1 MPEPTRTPN
10 PATGTQ
16 PERSSQRVAHKK
28 APLAWLPLAAL
39 ALLALLALLIY
50 LLVRGASGSDD
61 TAAPKAIPASPGA
74 AAPSE
79 AGAPSA
85 ASPVPGAGSTGT
97 GTAGSGGAAAAG
109 GAGTPIHTT
118 GALVGGAGLA
128 PVAAA
133 GAAGSGGGSAGGAGA
148 GVAAA
153 APGTAGTVLF
163 AEGKAA
169 VDADG
174 RQVVTAAAKNLTAGG
189 AKSVQVIGYTDKVA
203 GAPINGPL
211 SEQRAQAVATELK
224 ALLPAGTAVTV
235 SAKGQADPAASNATA
250 AGRQQNRRVTII
262 GTR

>member
-10 PATGTQ
+10 PATATR

-39 ALLALLALLIY
+39 ALLALLALMIY

-61 TAAPKAIPASPGA
+61 TAKARAIPATPGPAATTAPRA
-74 AAPSE
+74 AA
-79 AGAPSA
+79 
-85 ASPVPGAGSTGT
+85 PGAGSAGAGT
-97 GTAGSGGAAAAG
+97 GGGSTGGAAAGGGG
-109 GAGTPIHTT
+109 GAPIRTT
-118 GALVGGAGLA
+118 GALVGGAGRPPA
-128 PVAAA
+128 AAATTGGGGRTPVAP
-133 GAAGSGGGSAGGAGA
+133 
-148 GVAAA
+148 A

-163 AEGKAA
+163 AEGKATM
-169 VDADG
+169 DADG

-211 SEQRAQAVATELK
+211 SLQRAQAVAMALK

-235 SAKGQADPAASNATA
+235 SAKGQTDPAASNATA
-250 AGRQQNRRVTII
+250 AGRQQNRRVAII
-262 GTR
+262 GSS

>member
-10 PATGTQ
+10 PATGTR
-16 PERSSQRVAHKK
+16 PERSSERVAHKK

-61 TAAPKAIPASPGA
+61 TAPPKAIPASPGA
-74 AAPSE
+74 AAPSA
-79 AGAPSA
+79 AGAA
-85 ASPVPGAGSTGT
+85 PGAGSTGT
-97 GTAGSGGAAAAG
+97 GTAGSGGAAAGG

-128 PVAAA
+128 PAAPAAAA

-153 APGTAGTVLF
+153 APGTAVTVLF
-163 AEGKAA
+163 AEGKATI
-169 VDADG
+169 DADG

-189 AKSVQVIGYTDKVA
+189 VKSVQVIGYTDKVA

-211 SEQRAQAVATELK
+211 SLQRAQAVATELK
-224 ALLPAGTAVTV
+224 ALLPAGTAVRV

-250 AGRQQNRRVTII
+250 AGRQQNRRVAII

>member
-1 MPEPTRTPN
+1 MPEPIRTPN
-10 PATGTQ
+10 PATAAR
-16 PERSSQRVAHKK
+16 PERSSERVAHKK
-28 APLAWLPLAAL
+28 APLAWLPLAGL
-39 ALLALLALLIY
+39 ALLALLALLVY

-74 AAPSE
+74 AAPSA

-85 ASPVPGAGSTGT
+85 ASPVPGAGSAGP
-97 GTAGSGGAAAAG
+97 GTAGSGGAAAGG

-128 PVAAA
+128 PAAAA

-163 AEGKAA
+163 AEGQAT

-235 SAKGQADPAASNATA
+235 SAKGQTDPAASNATA
-250 AGRQQNRRVTII
+250 AGRQQNRRAAII

>member
-1 MPEPTRTPN
+1 
-10 PATGTQ
+10 
-16 PERSSQRVAHKK
+16 
-28 APLAWLPLAAL
+28 
-39 ALLALLALLIY
+39 
-50 LLVRGASGSDD
+50 
-61 TAAPKAIPASPGA
+61 
-74 AAPSE
+74 
-79 AGAPSA
+79 
-85 ASPVPGAGSTGT
+85 
-97 GTAGSGGAAAAG
+97 
-109 GAGTPIHTT
+109 
-118 GALVGGAGLA
+118 VGGAGL
-128 PVAAA
+128 AAA

-163 AEGKAA
+163 AEGKAT

-235 SAKGQADPAASNATA
+235 SAKGQADPAVSNATA
-250 AGRQQNRRVTII
+250 AGRQQNRRVAII